1 MKNIQKNLA
10 WIELSPD
17 AQRQFVD
24 AQSAFLAYEEAL
36 RNVEQVRGG
45 MHWKVQGSY
54 AYLIRTTVGNVQ
66 KSLGPR
72 SPETEQIYDKFVA
85 RKSAAEQ
92 RLASL
97 REVLERHQRL
107 NRALRVG
114 RAPNILVEILSRLAR
129 SGLSNHFVV
138 IGTHAL
144 FAYESAAGVFLTPE
158 ALATRDVDLLW
169 DTRRR
174 LEFLTTMKRLDTHF
188 LGLLKKV
195 DPTFVLHAGDKSK
208 AINNEAFEVDVIRR
222 EAHEGDPNPLRVT
235 EHDDDF
241 YAIQARRA
249 GVLLSGPKFSQMI
262 ISANGQM
269 ARMNTVSP
277 AMYAKFKRWMS
288 AQTDRDALKRSR
300 DLFQAEIVEAL
311 ISERLPN
318 TSGT

>member
-1 MKNIQKNLA
+1 MWL
-10 WIELSPD
+10 ELSQD

-24 AQSAFLAYEEAL
+24 AQSAFVAYEDAL
-36 RNVEQVRGG
+36 RDAEQVRGG
-45 MHWKVQGSY
+45 IHWKTQGSY
-54 AYLIRTTVGNVQ
+54 EYLIRTTVGNVQ

-72 SPETEQIYDKFVA
+72 SPETEQIYEKFVA
-85 RKSAAEQ
+85 RKLAAEQ

-97 REVLERHQRL
+97 RDVLERNQKL
-107 NRALRVG
+107 NRALHVG
-114 RAPNILVEILSRLAR
+114 RAPNILIEILFRLAK
-129 SGLSNHFVV
+129 SNLSNHFVV

-144 FAYESAAGVFLTPE
+144 FAYESAAGVFLAPE

-195 DPTFVLHAGDKSK
+195 DPTFALHSDDKSK
-208 AINNEAFEVDVIRR
+208 AINSEAFEVDVTRR

-249 GVLLSGPKFSQMI
+249 GVLLSGPRFSQI
-262 ISANGQM
+262 ITSVNGQM
-269 ARMNTVSP
+269 ARMNTISP

-288 AQTDRDALKRSR
+288 VQQDRDPLKRTR
-300 DLFQAEIVEAL
+300 DLYQAEIVEAL
-311 ISERLPN
+311 ITERLPHISD
-318 TSGT
+318 T